1 MNGNLNGNPSTSSD
15 NSVMIIELDTT
26 APLVTVSGA
35 ISIDVEY
42 AGSFIEDGATW
53 TDNVDGSGTISAYN
67 SGSVNTG
74 ALGSYIV
81 SYVYV
86 DLAGNT
92 GSANRTVNVVDTT
105 SPVATLSGSSP
116 VTIFSGSAF
125 TDDGATWNDTVD
137 GTGVVATYNSGILD
151 VNNTGSYLI
160 GYVYVDGAG
169 NTGSV
174 DRIVNVVEPDVTAP
188 VVTLSGSSPIDVEY
202 AGSFVDDGATWT
214 DNVDGSGTISTFNSG
229 TLDVN
234 TIGTYLIGYVYV
246 DAAGNTG
253 SVDRVVNVVDTTAPI
268 LSLSGVNPVNIF
280 SGGIF
285 MDEGATW
292 SDAVDG
298 TGVVASYN
306 SGTLDV
312 NNTGSYQISYVY
324 VDSSG
329 NTGSV
334 DRVVNV
340 MDPDTAPPT
349 VTLYGISPIDIEF
362 GSIYTDL

>member
-1 MNGNLNGNPSTSSD
+1 M
-15 NSVMIIELDTT
+15 
-26 APLVTVSGA
+26 
-35 ISIDVEY
+35 
-42 AGSFIEDGATW
+42 
-53 TDNVDGSGTISAYN
+53 
-67 SGSVNTG
+67 
-74 ALGSYIV
+74 V

-92 GSANRTVNVVDTT
+92 GSVDRMVNVVDTT
-105 SPVATLSGSSP
+105 APVVTLSGSSP
-116 VTIFSGSAF
+116 VTILSGSVF
-125 TDDGATWNDTVD
+125 TDEGAIWSDAVD
-137 GTGVVATYNSGILD
+137 GIGVISNYNSGTLD
-151 VNNTGSYLI
+151 INNIGSYLI
-160 GYVYVDGAG
+160 GYVYVDG
-169 NTGSV
+169 
-174 DRIVNVVEPDVTAP
+174 
-188 VVTLSGSSPIDVEY
+188 
-202 AGSFVDDGATWT
+202 
-214 DNVDGSGTISTFNSG
+214 
-229 TLDVN
+229 
-234 TIGTYLIGYVYV
+234 
-246 DAAGNTG
+246 AGNTG